1 MKKLISESLDPREQW
16 NKVYDLVYNV
26 TLEHKFNE
34 YELKRYIDNMAENSK
49 EFEAMNYDEIEDAA
63 WAAYEDAQKYL
74 E

>member
-34 YELKRYIDNMAENSK
+34 YELRRYIDNMAENSK